1 MSACR
6 RQERS
11 WISPVNQLTSYKM
24 ARLKDLYKSRVIP
37 GLTKEFGYRNP
48 MAVPRMEK
56 VIISMGVG
64 RATQDKKFLESAKKD
79 LTMIAGQ
86 MPSVCKA
93 KKSVAGFKVRQ
104 GQETSL
110 KVTLH
115 GVRMYEFMD
124 RLINLAIPRVRD
136 FRGLNPNSFDGRGNY
151 SMGLAE
157 QGVFP
162 EINPA
167 QMEFQQGMNITLV
180 TTANT
185 DDEAREMLSLF
196 GMPFKKTATED

>member
-1 MSACR
+1 
-6 RQERS
+6 
-11 WISPVNQLTSYKM
+11 M
-24 ARLKDLYKSRVIP
+24 ARLKDLYKSRIVP
-37 GLTKEFGYRNP
+37 ELTGEFNYKNP

-56 VIISMGVG
+56 VVISMGVG

-79 LTMIAGQ
+79 LMMITGQ
-86 MPSVCKA
+86 IPLVCKA
-93 KKSVAGFKVRQ
+93 KKSVSNFKVRE
-104 GQETSL
+104 GNETGL
-110 KVTLH
+110 KVTVR

-151 SMGLAE
+151 SMGLSE
-157 QGVFP
+157 QSVFP

-185 DDEAREMLSLF
+185 DEEAKKMLSLF
-196 GMPFKKTATED
+196 GMPFKKSATQE

>member
-1 MSACR
+1 
-6 RQERS
+6 
-11 WISPVNQLTSYKM
+11 M

-37 GLTKEFGYRNP
+37 GLTKEFGYKNP

-79 LTMIAGQ
+79 LMMIAGQ

-104 GQETSL
+104 GMETSL

-151 SMGLAE
+151 SMGLVE

-185 DDEAREMLSLF
+185 DEEAREMLSLF
-196 GMPFKKTATED
+196 GMPFKKTAKEE